1 MVSGSLRLL
10 PLLLVLIVFGALAVF
25 FRQPGEAPSE
35 SEIEEKDYLQGGY
48 RVELVPILGSR
59 VPGRDN
65 RIFGVKVEFQGFS
78 KVFSWDTGAIEGT
91 LVSSRLAR
99 ELGLELLPVKDTSWR
114 DSLGKPILVG
124 EGRLSFRLFNDT
136 YRDHPVRVYREEVF
150 PFIDGFLGSD
160 ILLRYQWTIDPESS
174 TMVVRQPG
182 SSLGGALAVIPLTI
196 ENGMVFLPGKIND
209 REVSFFLD
217 TGLSDTTLPPS
228 AVEELGIE
236 RKKMGFETPNLGRL
250 DYAFADVQLGNVTF
264 NNSFLFL
271 MEQPMWVYPMLGQ
284 SVLNQVAYT
293 FDPELKVL
301 VVHEKSRILSQK

>member
-10 PLLLVLIVFGALAVF
+10 PLLLVLIVFGALALF
-25 FRQPGEAPSE
+25 FRQPGEAPPE
-35 SEIEEKDYLQGGY
+35 SGIEEKDYLRGGY
-48 RVELVPILGSR
+48 RVELVPTLGSR
-59 VPGRDN
+59 APGRDN
-65 RIFGVKVEFQGFS
+65 RIFGVEVEFQGFS
-78 KVFSWDTGAIEGT
+78 RVFSWDTGAIEGT

-99 ELGLELLPVKDTSWR
+99 ELGLELLPVKDTSWK
-114 DSLGKPILVG
+114 DSAGRQILVG
-124 EGRLSFRLFNDT
+124 EAKLSFRLFNDT
-136 YRDHPVRVYREEVF
+136 YRDYPVKVYREEVF
-150 PFIDGFLGSD
+150 PGIDGFLGSD
-160 ILLRYQWTIDPESS
+160 ILLRYQWTMDAESS

-182 SSLGGALAVIPLTI
+182 SSLGEALAIIPLTI

-209 REVSFFLD
+209 RRVSFFLD

-228 AVEELGIE
+228 TVEELGIE
-236 RKKMGFETPNLGRL
+236 RKKIDFETPNLGRL
-250 DYAFADVQLGNVTF
+250 DYALADLQLGNVTF

-301 VVHEKSRILSQK
+301 VVHEKK